1 MNTSKIKGFTLI
13 EVMIT
18 IIIIAILAS
27 VATAAYR
34 GYITKARRQA
44 MQEDLLTMQQEAEEY
59 YSLNHKYLG
68 AFGTSTA
75 ATSKT
80 VDGRNPFYTVTYCAS
95 ACTAPV
101 TVTGGYM
108 ITAVAKGGQ
117 TSDKECSTLMVYRNG
132 TRLAETSAGAK
143 SEGCW

>member
-1 MNTSKIKGFTLI
+1 MTTSKIKGFTLI

-44 MQEDLLTMQQEAEEY
+44 MQEDLLDMMLEAEEY
-59 YSLNHKYLG
+59 YSLNHKYVG
-68 AFGTSTA
+68 AFGSNAGPTTFE
-75 ATSKT
+75 
-80 VDGRNPFYTVTYCAS
+80 DRNPHYTVTYCATG
-95 ACTAPV
+95 CTPTD
-101 TVTGGYM
+101 TVTGGYI

-117 TSDKECSTLMVYRNG
+117 TSDKDCSTLKVYRNG
-132 TRLAETSAGAK
+132 TRLAQTSAGAN